1 MDSSRIRAVIFDM
14 DGTLLDSERLS
25 HKAWDAAAREIGE
38 QVTWETFLK
47 MVGHRSVDCM
57 RILQNEIGRKL
68 PAEQIIEST
77 RKHYAALVNAGVPL
91 MPGAREI
98 FDFAREQRWKIGIAT
113 STRRESTQAKL
124 EHAGLWQHVD
134 AATCGDEVFRGKPD
148 PEIYLATAKKLGVP
162 AENCL
167 AVEDSPTGFRAA
179 HAAGCLTVLIPDL
192 VAPTPDV
199 LRDAAS
205 VHPNLSALREWL
217 KNSFPQFSL
226 P

>member
-1 MDSSRIRAVIFDM
+1 MENRNRN
-14 DGTLLDSERLS
+14 L
-25 HKAWDAAAREIGE
+25 H
-38 QVTWETFLK
+38 
-47 MVGHRSVDCM
+47 
-57 RILQNEIGRKL
+57 
-68 PAEQIIEST
+68 PT
-77 RKHYAALVNAGVPL
+77 RKHASQT
-91 MPGAREI
+91 R
-98 FDFAREQRWKIGIAT
+98 
-113 STRRESTQAKL
+113 TRRTL
-124 EHAGLWQHVD
+124 
-134 AATCGDEVFRGKPD
+134 ATRRCGNLRRRSLSREPD